1 MQALHING
9 NDLTLEAV
17 REVAQPDVRRPV
29 LLDPDAREAVNRAR
43 AVVDTLV
50 ANNRISYAITTGV
63 GKLSDVH
70 IVGDQVRELQINLV
84 RSHAVGVGE
93 PLSIPDTRAM
103 MLLRANSLAKG
114 NSGIRGISIDTICEM
129 LNRGVT
135 PMVPSQGSVGAS
147 GDLAPLAHL
156 ALALIGEGE
165 CLDEKGGRIPSA
177 EALKRAQIKPLVLE
191 AKEAVS
197 LINGTQAMLAI
208 GILMVLAAETL
219 VDTADVIGAMAC
231 DALKGT
237 NVAFDERIQKARPH
251 AGQIRTAAN
260 LRRLLEQSQIRDS
273 HRDCGRVQ
281 DAYSLRCIPQVHG
294 AVRDTLAHCRSV
306 FETETNSAVDNPLV
320 FVKNPKAMDGEGDVL
335 SGGNFHGEPLAFA
348 LDFLAIA
355 LSALA
360 GISERR
366 LERMV
371 NPALSEGLPPFLAPG
386 AGMNSGFMMP
396 QVTAAAL
403 VSENKV
409 LSHPA
414 SVDSITT
421 SGNKEDFVSMGMT
434 AASKLKRVVENTRNT
449 LAIEAMAA
457 AQAIDFLAPLK
468 TSKPLQQAH
477 AAIRAVCATMEKD
490 RVMYRG
496 FRTHCEFDCERQA
509 GRRSALN
516 ILTKI
521 CPLEICHHDHE
532 LAEGKGPATRFSPTP
547 RCLMRSRRERI
558 AVYSHPL
565 SALDSPRF
573 NASPPRGAPELSAF
587 SP

>member
-1 MQALHING
+1 MKALHING
-9 NDLTLEAV
+9 NDLTLDAV
-17 REVAQPDVRRPV
+17 REVAAEKRPV
-29 LLDPDAREAVNRAR
+29 LLAPDAREAVNRAR
-43 AVVDTLV
+43 AVVDGLV
-50 ANNRISYAITTGV
+50 ANNQVSYAITTGV
-63 GKLSDVH
+63 GKLSDVR
-70 IVGDQVRELQINLV
+70 IAGDQIRELQVNLI

-93 PLSIPDTRAM
+93 PLSMAETRAM
-103 MLLRANSLAKG
+103 MLLRANSLSKG
-114 NSGIRGISIDTICEM
+114 NSGVRAQTIDTLCEM

-135 PMVPSQGSVGAS
+135 PVVPSQGSVGAS

-165 CLDEKGGRIPSA
+165 CFDDKGGRIASGV
-177 EALKRAQIKPLVLE
+177 ALKQAQIKPAVLE

-197 LINGTQAMLAI
+197 LINGTQAMLAV
-208 GILMVLAAETL
+208 GTLTLLAAETL

-251 AGQIRTAAN
+251 AGQAKTAAN
-260 LRRLLEQSQIRDS
+260 LRRLLEESEIRYS

-294 AVRDTLAHCRSV
+294 AVRDTLAHCRQV
-306 FETETNSAVDNPLV
+306 FETEMNSAVDNPLV
-320 FVKNPKAMDGEGDVL
+320 FVKNLKLADGEGDVL
-335 SGGNFHGEPLAFA
+335 SGGNFHGQPVAFA

-386 AGMNSGFMMP
+386 AGLNSGFMMP

-403 VSENKV
+403 ASENKV
-409 LSHPA
+409 LAHPA

-421 SGNKEDFVSMGMT
+421 SGNKEDYVSMGMT
-434 AASKLKRVVENTRNT
+434 AANKLKRVVENTRNV

-457 AQAIDFLAPLK
+457 AQAIDFLVPLK

-477 AAIRAVCATMEKD
+477 AAIRAVCPTMDKD
-490 RVMYRG
+490 RVMYQD
-496 FRTHCEFDCERQA
+496 FA
-509 GRRSALN
+509 
-516 ILTKI
+516 
-521 CPLEICHHDHE
+521 
-532 LAEGKGPATRFSPTP
+532 
-547 RCLMRSRRERI
+547 RI
-558 AVYSHPL
+558 AEMI
-565 SALDSPRF
+565 
-573 NASPPRGAPELSAF
+573 GAGKLATIVG
-587 SP
+587 